1 MGILRCGSG
10 SGCKAKCWN
19 SRWRTG
25 GGNCKER
32 RRCWR
37 FLPTVRD
44 RPKRVSAAISKPFP
58 SLLLFE
64 KLKELSRGEGVTL
77 FMTLLA
83 AWQVLL
89 SRYSGQED
97 IVVGIPIANRN
108 RSEIEG
114 LIGFFANTLA
124 LRGDLSGNP
133 TFRELLARVREV
145 ALSAYAH
152 QDLPFEKLVEELRP
166 ERSLSHN
173 PLFQVLFALQNTP
186 ALDQEI
192 PGLKLQ
198 AMGAKVGTAKC
209 DLALF
214 MAEGPQGLMGRLEY
228 NTDIFDSSTIDRLA
242 DHFQILLQGIVADP
256 EQHIYDLPLLGRS
269 ECDQLLVEWNG
280 TEADYPRSQCLHQ
293 LFETQVERTPDAI
306 AVSFENQ
313 SLTYR

>member
-1 MGILRCGSG
+1 GQPPMLDIRPHRPRPPRESF
-10 SGCKAKCWN
+10 
-19 SRWRTG
+19 
-25 GGNCKER
+25 R
-32 RRCWR
+32 RDIEVT
-37 FLPTVRD
+37 P
-44 RPKRVSAAISKPFP
+44 IS
-58 SLLLFE
+58 SVITN
-64 KLKELSRGEGVTL
+64 KLKELRRGDGVTL

-97 IVVGIPIANRN
+97 VVVGIPIANRN

-133 TFRELLARVREV
+133 SFRELLARVREV

-152 QDLPFEKLVEELRP
+152 QDLPFETLVEELRP

-198 AMGAKVGTAKC
+198 AMVAKGGTAKC

-214 MAEGPQGLMGRLEY
+214 MAGGPQALLGRLEY
-228 NTDIFDSSTIDRLA
+228 N
-242 DHFQILLQGIVADP
+242 
-256 EQHIYDLPLLGRS
+256 
-269 ECDQLLVEWNG
+269 
-280 TEADYPRSQCLHQ
+280 
-293 LFETQVERTPDAI
+293 
-306 AVSFENQ
+306 
-313 SLTYR
+313 